1 MTVFLTPWLVFTFL
15 TIFVPPFLVSF
26 LISFLCACAAAAATN
41 DPQTFRPSLHF
52 MPAASQSARVSGCG
66 VSSAANAYPPQ
77 AKPNVNAR
85 TSTGDLIAI
94 PPSDDGILTIPHSNF
109 TLQHSFCGPEQGRD
123 ATKYQVKD
131 SKRGLRGS
139 NHDQF
144 AKPWKGLSG
153 LAGPLF
159 RRPCCCRGWHALPSR
174 PLRRR
179 RGATP
184 GVNLLAR
191 PD

>member
-26 LISFLCACAAAAATN
+26 FISFLCACAAAAATN
-41 DPQTFRPSLHF
+41 DPQTLRRSLHL
-52 MPAASQSARVSGCG
+52 MPAVSQSARVSGCAATAAAPEPQTFAPSSQVMPAASQSERVSG
-66 VSSAANAYPPQ
+66 CGASSAANAYPPQ

-144 AKPWKGLSG
+144 AKPWKG
-153 LAGPLF
+153 F
-159 RRPCCCRGWHALPSR
+159 ERPCGPS
-174 PLRRR
+174 LS
-179 RGATP
+179 
-184 GVNLLAR
+184 
-191 PD
+191 